1 MKFTERSHAF
11 IPARFYGR
19 LTEEFGERGLRAFIH
34 GTRYYGEQRGRRM
47 AQRAIRD
54 GRELDFE
61 AYLEYSEWLNSEE
74 AVREET
80 SNVTEV
86 ESFSPDMTMRITRCA
101 WHAQFRDS
109 GMTEAGAE
117 YCRHLDIAICRGF
130 NPDLVF
136 EVEKTLQ
143 TEDCCI
149 HVLRGA
155 NFPRGRAFEKKRDYV
170 QHCDCHCGH
179 SYKWYNDVVEAI
191 FGATGI
197 AVNAAVLED
206 FRAEY
211 GDEMASRL
219 IDFRNTD
226 FNSCR

>member
-47 AQRAIRD
+47 AQRAIRN

-86 ESFSPDMTMRITRCA
+86 ESFSPDMIMRITRCA

-155 NFPRGRAFEKKRDYV
+155 NFPRGRAFEKKREYV
-170 QHCDCHCGH
+170 QPFDYHCGH
-179 SYKWYNDVVEAI
+179 SYKCYSDVVAAI
-191 FGATGI
+191 FGATGV

>member
-1 MKFTERSHAF
+1 MNFTERSHAF
-11 IPARFYGR
+11 IPASFYKR
-19 LTEEFGERGLRAFIH
+19 LTEAFGERGRQAFIH

-61 AYLEYSEWLNSEE
+61 AYLQYSEWLNSDE
-74 AVREET
+74 AVKAGS

-86 ESFSPDMTMRITRCA
+86 ETFSPDMTMKITRCA

-117 YCRHLDIAICRGF
+117 YCRHLDMAICRGF
-130 NPDLVF
+130 NPGLVF
-136 EVEKTLQ
+136 EVHKTLQ

-155 NFPRGRAFEKKRDYV
+155 NFPEGARFEKIRKYV
-170 QHCDCHCGH
+170 QPFDYHCGH
-179 SYKWYNDVVEAI
+179 SYKCYSDITTAI
-191 FGATGI
+191 FGAEGAT
-197 AVNAAVLED
+197 VNTTVLDD
-206 FRAEY
+206 FRAEF
-211 GDEMASRL
+211 GGEMADRL
-219 IDFRNTD
+219 LHFRNTD

>member
-47 AQRAIRD
+47 AQRAIRN

-155 NFPRGRAFEKKRDYV
+155 NFPRGRAFEKKREYV
-170 QHCDCHCGH
+170 QPFDYHCGH
-179 SYKWYNDVVEAI
+179 SYKCYSDVAAAI
-191 FGATGI
+191 FGAAGV